1 MLSSHLNKGNMCF
14 LPISNKPFTC
24 IPSWG
29 IVDSENDM
37 FKESQGCWGP
47 QSDIYT
53 RCRFI
58 NLAPTLSALSW
69 LQNKRDKTLHLKYL
83 PIFDNLFK
91 RKHTYILPHPTGNT
105 PGHLDLSIQVS
116 RFDKHPEYPLR
127 PRVQSSLVL
136 QSVECSHAAFPLIF
150 SNPHQSILEFLLRL
164 RNGL

>member
-14 LPISNKPFTC
+14 LPISNKSFTC

-105 PGHLDLSIQVS
+105 PGHMVCPYKSVASTNILSTLFVRASSPVS
-116 RFDKHPEYPLR
+116 
-127 PRVQSSLVL
+127 
-136 QSVECSHAAFPLIF
+136 F
-150 SNPHQSILEFLLRL
+150 SNR
-164 RNGL
+164 